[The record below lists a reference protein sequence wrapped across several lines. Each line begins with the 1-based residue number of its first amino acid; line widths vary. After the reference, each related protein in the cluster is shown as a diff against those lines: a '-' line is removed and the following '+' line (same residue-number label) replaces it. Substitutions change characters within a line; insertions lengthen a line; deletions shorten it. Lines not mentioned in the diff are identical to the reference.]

1 MVVGVCRL
9 TLAIAGSTS
18 LKDKR
23 RVVKSLAERM
33 HNRFNVAVAEV
44 DAHEIWNTAVLGV
57 ACVSTGGAHADEVLA
72 HVVDFVQGGHGDAE
86 LVDYSVEIVPGF

>member
-1 MVVGVCRL
+1 VVVGVCHL
-9 TLAIAGSTS
+9 TLTIAGSTS

-23 RVVKSLAERM
+23 RVVKSLAERVR
-33 HNRFNVAVAEV
+33 NRFNVAVAEV

-57 ACVSTGGAHADEVLA
+57 VCVSTSRAHADELLA

-86 LVDYSVEIVPGF
+86 LVDYSVEIVSGF

>member
-9 TLAIAGSTS
+9 TLTIAGSAS

-23 RVVKSLAERM
+23 RVVKSLTERV

-44 DAHEIWNTAVLGV
+44 DAHEIWNTAVLGAV
-57 ACVSTGGAHADEVLA
+57 CVSTSHAHADEVLA
-72 HVVDFVQGGHGDAE
+72 HVVNFVQGGHGDAE